1 MKKYFFIAVVAF
13 AAVTVFIG
21 NSADDALDQT
31 RAINDKKEACL
42 KKLVNKEMIIV
53 DESAPNEIRVYKN
66 MNDVVIDKTNE
77 RAIFYKLKTNDTC
90 IIEVVGDQT
99 FWFHTIPNITRVFEC
114 RKDK

>member
-42 KKLVNKEMIIV
+42 KDELLNNKLSDDCKII
-53 DESAPNEIRVYKN
+53 IR
-66 MNDVVIDKTNE
+66 E
-77 RAIFYKLKTNDTC
+77 ARG
-90 IIEVVGDQT
+90 E
-99 FWFHTIPNITRVFEC
+99 
-114 RKDK
+114 